1 MDPLI
6 AIVTL
11 AALLFYFWTSMG
23 VAAARKVSG
32 IDAPTMVGHPQLE
45 RAVRVQINTLEWL
58 PIFLVTLWLFDVF
71 VPAPYGRWGAL
82 ILGVIWIIGRVLYMR
97 GYMADPAKRS
107 QGFMTQALAC
117 VVLLM
122 GALGGAI
129 WQLVTG
135 G

>member
-1 MDPLI
+1 MDPVI

-23 VAAARKVSG
+23 VAVARKASG

-58 PIFLVTLWLFDVF
+58 PIFLVTLWLFAISI
-71 VPAPYGRWGAL
+71 PAPYGRWGAV
-82 ILGVIWIIGRVLYMR
+82 ILGIIWIVGRFLYMR

-107 QGFMTQALAC
+107 QGFLIQALAC
-117 VVLLM
+117 VGLM
-122 GALGGAI
+122 LGALGGAI
-129 WQLVTG
+129 WQLVAG